1 MATESKVIEPKSE
14 VPEVKVTKPASKTLY
29 IKSIYGRMVDPLTA
43 LEYTG
48 IPSELYKRTSWV
60 DSQLEAKK
68 LELCDPLDQPTDK

>member
-1 MATESKVIEPKSE
+1 MATESKVTEPKSE
-14 VPEVKVTKPASKTLY
+14 VPEVKVTKPASKTQY
-29 IKSIYGRMVDPLTA
+29 IRAVYGRMVDPLTA

-68 LELCDPLDQPTDK
+68 LELCDPLDQPTDE